1 MADSMAD
8 ERCDVAIV
16 GAGLAGAMAAAELR
30 ARGLSVI
37 IFEARDRIG
46 GRGFFRKFD
55 GQRPSGGRESDE
67 ELDYGGSWIT
77 PWQSTIRGLCAR
89 HGIELRPRHPV
100 TSRRWFRDGA

>member
-1 MADSMAD
+1 MAG
-8 ERCDVAIV
+8 ENCDVAIV

-37 IFEARDRIG
+37 ILEARERTG
-46 GRGFFRKFD
+46 GRGYFRSFD
-55 GQRPSGGRESDE
+55 GVRSDGRREADE

-89 HGIELRPRHPV
+89 HRH
-100 TSRRWFRDGA
+100 